1 MLQLKLKRLQ
11 NLVVLRRNDMLT
23 RYQYLLTKLAEEASE
38 VAQIALKTQQF
49 GADEVYPEQS
59 KTNTQRIHSE
69 LIDLLAIVG
78 MLNKEFNFNF
88 ALDTEEQFQKMVD
101 KQEKVEKYYTYSQ
114 ECNMVENPLDYDGE

>member
-1 MLQLKLKRLQ
+1 MLS
-11 NLVVLRRNDMLT
+11 

-69 LIDLLAIVG
+69 LIDLLAIVE
-78 MLNKEFNFNF
+78 MLNEEFNFNF
-88 ALDTEEQFQKMVD
+88 ATDSEETWYCKLA
-101 KQEKVEKYYTYSQ
+101 KKEKINKYYRYSQ
-114 ECNMVENPLDYDGE
+114 DCGMVEDPFNYDGE